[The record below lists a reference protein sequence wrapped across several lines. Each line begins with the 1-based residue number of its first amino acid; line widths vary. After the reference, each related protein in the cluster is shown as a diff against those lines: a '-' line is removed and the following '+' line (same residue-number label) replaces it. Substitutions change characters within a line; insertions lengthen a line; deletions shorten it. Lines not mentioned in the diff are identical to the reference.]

1 MADAFLQDM
10 PLHRQTGATH
20 SSFLMADGEIL
31 FRCEDIGRHNALD
44 KAIGYGSRN
53 GLDLKNAVLF
63 TSGRIPT
70 DMVMKT
76 VRAGIP
82 VLAGRS
88 VPTKEAVELAR
99 RYRLIL
105 IGKIK
110 ERGMVCYTGQNSF
123 T

>member
-1 MADAFLQDM
+1 
-10 PLHRQTGATH
+10 
-20 SSFLMADGEIL
+20 MADGVIL

-44 KAIGYGSRN
+44 KAIGYGIRN

-63 TSGRIPT
+63 TSGWIPT

-76 VRAGIP
+76 VLAGIP

-99 RYRLIL
+99 KYRLTL
-105 IGKIK
+105 IGKMK
-110 ERGMVCYTGQNSF
+110 EWGMVCYTGQNSF